1 MLTSN
6 NLGCMCTTC
15 SPFVVEIV
23 AVPAI
28 FSVLLQT
35 SLTSP
40 ESPSSLAASDHPP
53 SVCKSDQSVPHSIP
67 NYMHTSYVQTAICC
81 LLLMLWDYIRD
92 LDYYYTGCV
101 VVTWADCSLL
111 LIAYF
116 CCLIVKTLPCLKH
129 SSDLSHD
136 FLQVVSLQLDKW
148 KKRLSSENSLGYTWA
163 DNFHSKMRSSV
174 VNQRKT
180 SEHLLYIVND
190 CFSSNVDAPYN
201 FSIKVNVLFIWKGS
215 GCSGQLLK
223 CQMVHVAV
231 TLNRTTDLQELTQVT
246 WEQWFTQQAVCL
258 LNSYASDSLIIRSAY
273 EHTLSWATER
283 ARL

>member
-111 LIAYF
+111 TYSLVQLYNRQIVQF
-116 CCLIVKTLPCLKH
+116 CLQAVSQWL
-129 SSDLSHD
+129 LSR
-136 FLQVVSLQLDKW
+136 SLQPTHFTTYGTFIMLVDYSPCI
-148 KKRLSSENSLGYTWA
+148 LEI
-163 DNFHSKMRSSV
+163 SSV
-174 VNQRKT
+174 T
-180 SEHLLYIVND
+180 SHTSPLQGLSLTNHHHLKNL
-190 CFSSNVDAPYN
+190 F
-201 FSIKVNVLFIWKGS
+201 KVMMIQNWKIHAW
-215 GCSGQLLK
+215 
-223 CQMVHVAV
+223 HVFYRR
-231 TLNRTTDLQELTQVT
+231 N
-246 WEQWFTQQAVCL
+246 WW
-258 LNSYASDSLIIRSAY
+258 
-273 EHTLSWATER
+273 
-283 ARL
+283 

>member
-111 LIAYF
+111 LIVTFA
-116 CCLIVKTLPCLKH
+116 VSSSNGRLPT
-129 SSDLSHD
+129 SSQHCFNEKWLSKLDIAIPDAPCSNPLVDILHLHDHDLEWTVNYVYQFSIRNRSD
-136 FLQVVSLQLDKW
+136 YNAGVEYWLQI
-148 KKRLSSENSLGYTWA
+148 SSEKVITSIYDRINAMHVQYCIITY
-163 DNFHSKMRSSV
+163 
-174 VNQRKT
+174 RKT
-180 SEHLLYIVND
+180 GDGLNKIADLHGDI
-190 CFSSNVDAPYN
+190 PTH
-201 FSIKVNVLFIWKGS
+201 SI
-215 GCSGQLLK
+215 
-223 CQMVHVAV
+223 
-231 TLNRTTDLQELTQVT
+231 
-246 WEQWFTQQAVCL
+246 
-258 LNSYASDSLIIRSAY
+258 
-273 EHTLSWATER
+273 
-283 ARL
+283 

>member
-111 LIAYF
+111 LIVTFAVSSSNSQF
-116 CCLIVKTLPCLKH
+116 CFPCQSIARCYPCQPTLH
-129 SSDLSHD
+129 STPFIMKVDIKCTW
-136 FLQVVSLQLDKW
+136 DKSNQW
-148 KKRLSSENSLGYTWA
+148 KKP
-163 DNFHSKMRSSV
+163 V
-174 VNQRKT
+174 
-180 SEHLLYIVND
+180 
-190 CFSSNVDAPYN
+190 
-201 FSIKVNVLFIWKGS
+201 
-215 GCSGQLLK
+215 
-223 CQMVHVAV
+223 
-231 TLNRTTDLQELTQVT
+231 
-246 WEQWFTQQAVCL
+246 
-258 LNSYASDSLIIRSAY
+258 LIIQKC
-273 EHTLSWATER
+273 
-283 ARL
+283 

>member
-111 LIAYF
+111 LIVTFA
-116 CCLIVKTLPCLKH
+116 
-129 SSDLSHD
+129 
-136 FLQVVSLQLDKW
+136 VS
-148 KKRLSSENSLGYTWA
+148 
-163 DNFHSKMRSSV
+163 
-174 VNQRKT
+174 
-180 SEHLLYIVND
+180 
-190 CFSSNVDAPYN
+190 SSNSSFAFPVKDSR
-201 FSIKVNVLFIWKGS
+201 SI
-215 GCSGQLLK
+215 QPT
-223 CQMVHVAV
+223 H
-231 TLNRTTDLQELTQVT
+231 
-246 WEQWFTQQAVCL
+246 FTQL
-258 LNSYASDSLIIRSAY
+258 SIHYASGHQMDLR
-273 EHTLSWATER
+273 
-283 ARL
+283 